1 MRILRFKLRPAILR
15 ENSRQALI
23 NGAGMCPRQTEF
35 SRTHRA
41 TQNGCCISEWEY
53 FGRYSNQNSS
63 FALWRESARHYP
75 TVTGT
80 PARFILRIGWAKRSP
95 PGRGALRL
103 RAPANLGEHF
113 SALFLFWNPHLAA
126 SPSVA
131 AGSCPAFYF
140 ERPRRNHGPTPCNN
154 FPEMKR
160 MQGQ

>member
-1 MRILRFKLRPAILR
+1 MGNVLVGIPTRIQVSRCG
-15 ENSRQALI
+15 ENLL
-23 NGAGMCPRQTEF
+23 G
-35 SRTHRA
+35 
-41 TQNGCCISEWEY
+41 
-53 FGRYSNQNSS
+53 
-63 FALWRESARHYP
+63 HYP

-80 PARFILRIGWAKRSP
+80 PATFILRIGWAKRSP

-126 SPSVA
+126 SPVA